1 MQYFCSFLIH
11 YVHSSLCYLIYLFE
25 CSNLL
30 ITKIVPYHSYP
41 ITIGDNEIISTL
53 ANTFTHHIMH
63 LLLTIFLCF
72 GATLADEEEIQEP
85 WLHYSTAALSGQFPW
100 HVNIVSNSMRS
111 CGGAI
116 ISEEW
121 VLTVA
126 HCVQEAKELLIFHGS
141 NDRNSV
147 DTGVSYSN
155 HLIIH
160 EDFDNE
166 TRRNDIALIKLDS
179 PLTFDGKSTQSL
191 IQSLTMDLDSVNSID
206 VAEKELPPG
215 KEITIVGWGLTNDG
229 TILSV
234 TNLTSDLTNFRE
246 SY

>member
-1 MQYFCSFLIH
+1 MMKTWNSCKLLLPVKTLMQYFCSFLIH
-11 YVHSSLCYLIYLFE
+11 YVSLCYLIYLFE

-41 ITIGDNEIISTL
+41 ITIGDNKIISTL

-72 GATLADEEEIQEP
+72 GATLADEGEIQGTQLWIVILVQFGIFSEP

-126 HCVQEAKELLIFHGS
+126 HCVQE
-141 NDRNSV
+141 
-147 DTGVSYSN
+147 
-155 HLIIH
+155 
-160 EDFDNE
+160 
-166 TRRNDIALIKLDS
+166 
-179 PLTFDGKSTQSL
+179 
-191 IQSLTMDLDSVNSID
+191 
-206 VAEKELPPG
+206 
-215 KEITIVGWGLTNDG
+215 
-229 TILSV
+229 
-234 TNLTSDLTNFRE
+234 
-246 SY
+246 